1 MSVRIRLRRMGRKK
15 QPHYRVVVADSHAPR
30 DGRVVE
36 NLGYYRPKAT
46 PARLVLD
53 LGRVDYW
60 LEQGAEPSDTVR
72 SLVRRARLGGGASLA
87 IGEPDVEA
95 KRKQDA
101 EALAARRASERKER
115 EAKSS
120 VESKDSGLGEPAS
133 SSTTNDSAATVT
145 PEGDAPAVEAA
156 DAPTVEATDAP
167 AVEAA
172 DAPAVEA
179 ADAPAVEAAE
189 DSIAKQPESKV
200 EGDPETGDAAAES
213 ASVDES

>member
-36 NLGYYRPKAT
+36 SLGYYRPKAT

-60 LEQGAEPSDTVR
+60 LEQGAEPSETVR
-72 SLVRRARLGGGASLA
+72 SLVRRARLGGGPSLA

-95 KRKQDA
+95 KRQQDT
-101 EALAARRASERKER
+101 EALAARRASERKDR

-120 VESKDSGLGEPAS
+120 VEAQAS
-133 SSTTNDSAATVT
+133 SSATDESAATVT
-145 PEGDAPAVEAA
+145 AEGDAPASG
-156 DAPTVEATDAP
+156 T
-167 AVEAA
+167 
-172 DAPAVEA
+172 

-189 DSIAKQPESKV
+189 DSIAKQPAPKV
-200 EGDPETGDAAAES
+200 EGDPEAGDAAAES